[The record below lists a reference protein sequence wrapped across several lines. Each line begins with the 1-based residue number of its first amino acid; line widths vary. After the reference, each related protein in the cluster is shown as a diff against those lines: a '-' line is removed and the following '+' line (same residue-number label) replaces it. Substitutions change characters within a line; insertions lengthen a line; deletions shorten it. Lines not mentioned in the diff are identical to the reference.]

1 MTTVFWVFF
10 FFFFI
15 VVLQKLLNF
24 SNIPPLLLWNTPSE
38 LSKRLSHR
46 LNYSV
51 SLPNNIILNFP
62 GGSVGKEF
70 SYNAGN
76 PGDVG
81 LIPGSGETTG
91 GGNSNPLQDSCLENP
106 MDRGT
111 WHNTNKELDMTK
123 HMHALSF

>member
-1 MTTVFWVFF
+1 MGVFF
-10 FFFFI
+10 FT

-76 PGDVG
+76 TGDVG

-91 GGNSNPLQDSCLENP
+91 GGNSNPLQ
-106 MDRGT
+106 
-111 WHNTNKELDMTK
+111 
-123 HMHALSF
+123 